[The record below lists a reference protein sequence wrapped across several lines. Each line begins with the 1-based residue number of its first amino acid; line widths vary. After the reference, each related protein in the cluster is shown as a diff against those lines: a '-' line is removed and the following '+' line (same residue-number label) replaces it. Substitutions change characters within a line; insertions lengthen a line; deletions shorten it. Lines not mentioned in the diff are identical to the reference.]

1 MSEKKRRRGKKS
13 AAVVAFAATLLASN
27 AASVLSAAEETP
39 GDLNNLNLSDV
50 DYTGAS
56 PDFKEIYDN
65 VYVASNSVSSVK
77 GFYGALNNVKNFG
90 LYAKSCSSNHLECNA
105 AVESIN
111 EFNLQ
116 YGNIVRL
123 GTIGSGT
130 YIVYLGA
137 APTATTRLDMANIP
151 ADAKVEVVLNFGFE
165 REDTDNGNRAGF
177 NANGVHYELLNVK
190 TSNLTI
196 RNPGEDEA
204 QFNIQNT
211 LDQIANTGSSLL
223 TVAGTVSETSGFN
236 ATLEN
241 AYKAIQNGVVG
252 EGETLVINA
261 DAADIERNSNF
272 EENIKKIL
280 LENGGVNVVINV
292 DTSNFD
298 KDYFNF
304 GNINGTA
311 FMKSCANVVWNLGD
325 YTGKLSAP
333 AGGIVVAPYAEVTTD
348 KGHVNGALICDHF
361 NQNNEVHQ
369 VTRGEYDVPDTP
381 DPDEPDPEEPTTEE
395 SSEETTED
403 TGDTGEVTTD
413 EPDQPT
419 TDEPDQPTTDEPDQP
434 TTDEPDQPTTDEP
447 DQPTT
452 DEPDQ
457 PTTDEPDQ
465 PTTDEP
471 DQPTTD
477 EPDQPTTDEPD
488 QPTTDEPDQPT
499 TDEPDQPTTDEPD
512 QPTTDEPDQPTTD
525 EPDQPTTD
533 EPDQPTTD
541 EPDQPVNPD
550 KPDPD
555 QPVTPDKPDPD
566 QPVTPDKPDPDQ
578 PVNPDKPDPD
588 QPVNPDKPDPDQ
600 PVTPDKP
607 DPDQPVT
614 PDKPDPNQPVTPDK
628 PDPNQPV
635 TPDKPDPDQPVD
647 PDQPDD
653 PDDPDDPITDEE
665 PPYDPSDDP
674 DDADDDS
681 ADPEEIEFLP
691 DDVPLAEVPVDNEP
705 NNPINDEITIGDSI
719 IPMGENPNM
728 GVEGPAGA
736 GIAAIGA
743 AAALA
748 IAAKKRKK

>member
-65 VYVASNSVSSVK
+65 VYIASNSVSSVK
-77 GFYGALNNVKNFG
+77 GFYGALNNVKDFG

-196 RNPGEDEA
+196 RNPGEDEV

-223 TVAGTVSETSGFN
+223 KDAGTVSETSGFN

-252 EGETLVINA
+252 AGETLVINA

-272 EENIKKIL
+272 EEHIKKIL

-292 DTSNFD
+292 DTSNFN

-304 GNINGTA
+304 GNINGTS
-311 FMKSCANVVWNLGD
+311 FMKSCANVIWNLGD

-419 TDEPDQPTTDEPDQP
+419 TDEPDQPTTDEPVQP

-477 EPDQPTTDEPD
+477 EPDQPTTDEPN
-488 QPTTDEPDQPT
+488 QPT

-566 QPVTPDKPDPDQ
+566 QPVT
-578 PVNPDKPDPD
+578 
-588 QPVNPDKPDPDQ
+588 
-600 PVTPDKP
+600 
-607 DPDQPVT
+607 
-614 PDKPDPNQPVTPDK
+614 
-628 PDPNQPV
+628 
-635 TPDKPDPDQPVD
+635 

>member
-65 VYVASNSVSSVK
+65 VYIASNSVSSVK
-77 GFYGALNNVKNFG
+77 GFYGALNNVKDFG

-196 RNPGEDEA
+196 RNPGEDEV

-223 TVAGTVSETSGFN
+223 KDAGTVSETSGFN

-252 EGETLVINA
+252 AGETLVINA

-272 EENIKKIL
+272 EEHIKKIL

-292 DTSNFD
+292 DTSNFN

-304 GNINGTA
+304 GNINGTS
-311 FMKSCANVVWNLGD
+311 FMKSCANVIWNLGD

-499 TDEPDQPTTDEPD
+499 TDEPDQPT
-512 QPTTDEPDQPTTD
+512 
-525 EPDQPTTD
+525 
-533 EPDQPTTD
+533 
-541 EPDQPVNPD
+541 PD

-628 PDPNQPV
+628 PDPDQPV
-635 TPDKPDPDQPVD
+635 TPDK
-647 PDQPDD
+647 PDD

>member
-65 VYVASNSVSSVK
+65 VYIASNSVSSVK
-77 GFYGALNNVKNFG
+77 GFYGALNNVKDFG

-196 RNPGEDEA
+196 RNPGEDEV

-223 TVAGTVSETSGFN
+223 KDAGTVSETSSFN

-252 EGETLVINA
+252 SGETLVINA

-272 EENIKKIL
+272 EEHIKKIL

-292 DTSNFD
+292 DTSNFN

-304 GNINGTA
+304 GNINGTS
-311 FMKSCANVVWNLGD
+311 FMKSCANVIWNLGD

-348 KGHVNGALICDHF
+348 KGHVNGALICNHF

-471 DQPTTD
+471 DQPT
-477 EPDQPTTDEPD
+477 
-488 QPTTDEPDQPT
+488 
-499 TDEPDQPTTDEPD
+499 
-512 QPTTDEPDQPTTD
+512 
-525 EPDQPTTD
+525 
-533 EPDQPTTD
+533 
-541 EPDQPVNPD
+541 PD

-578 PVNPDKPDPD
+578 PVTPDKPVPN
-588 QPVNPDKPDPDQ
+588 QPVTPDKPDPDQ

-614 PDKPDPNQPVTPDK
+614 PDKPDPDQPVTPDKPDPDQPVTPDKPDPDQPVTPDK

>member
-65 VYVASNSVSSVK
+65 VYIASNSVSSVK
-77 GFYGALNNVKNFG
+77 GFYGALNNVKDFG

-196 RNPGEDEA
+196 RNPGEDEV

-211 LDQIANTGSSLL
+211 LDQIANKGSSLL
-223 TVAGTVSETSGFN
+223 TDVGTVSETSGFN

-252 EGETLVINA
+252 AGETLVINA

-272 EENIKKIL
+272 EEHIKKIL

-292 DTSNFD
+292 DTSNFN

-304 GNINGTA
+304 GNINGTS
-311 FMKSCANVVWNLGD
+311 FMKSCANVIWNLGD

-348 KGHVNGALICDHF
+348 KGHVNGALICNHF

-452 DEPDQ
+452 NEPDQPTTDEPDQ
-457 PTTDEPDQ
+457 PTTDEPDQPTTDEPDHPTTDEPDQ

-488 QPTTDEPDQPT
+488 QPT
-499 TDEPDQPTTDEPD
+499 
-512 QPTTDEPDQPTTD
+512 
-525 EPDQPTTD
+525 
-533 EPDQPTTD
+533 
-541 EPDQPVNPD
+541 PD

-578 PVNPDKPDPD
+578 PVT
-588 QPVNPDKPDPDQ
+588 PDKPDPDQ

-614 PDKPDPNQPVTPDK
+614 PDKPDPD
-628 PDPNQPV
+628 QPV
-635 TPDKPDPDQPVD
+635 TPDKPDPDQPVT

>member
-65 VYVASNSVSSVK
+65 VYIASNSVSSVK
-77 GFYGALNNVKNFG
+77 GFYGALNNVKDFG

-196 RNPGEDEA
+196 RNPGEDEV

-223 TVAGTVSETSGFN
+223 KDAGTVSETSGFN

-252 EGETLVINA
+252 AGETLVINA

-272 EENIKKIL
+272 EEHIKKIL

-292 DTSNFD
+292 DTSNFN

-304 GNINGTA
+304 GNINGTS
-311 FMKSCANVVWNLGD
+311 FMKSCANVIWNLGD

-465 PTTDEP
+465 PTTDEA

-541 EPDQPVNPD
+541 EPDQP
-550 KPDPD
+550 
-555 QPVTPDKPDPD
+555 TPDKPDP
-566 QPVTPDKPDPDQ
+566 
-578 PVNPDKPDPD
+578 N
-588 QPVNPDKPDPDQ
+588 Q

-628 PDPNQPV
+628 PDPDQPV
-635 TPDKPDPDQPVD
+635 TPDKPDPDQPVT

-743 AAALA
+743 VAALA

>member
-223 TVAGTVSETSGFN
+223 TDAGTVSETSGFN

-512 QPTTDEPDQPTTD
+512 QPVNPDKPDPDQPVT
-525 EPDQPTTD
+525 PDK
-533 EPDQPTTD
+533 PD
-541 EPDQPVNPD
+541 PDQPVNPD

-588 QPVNPDKPDPDQ
+588 
-600 PVTPDKP
+600 
-607 DPDQPVT
+607 
-614 PDKPDPNQPVTPDK
+614 
-628 PDPNQPV
+628 QPV

-705 NNPINDEITIGDSI
+705 NNPINDEITIGDSV

>member
-223 TVAGTVSETSGFN
+223 TDAGTVSETSGFN

-457 PTTDEPDQ
+457 PVNPDKPDPDQ
-465 PTTDEP
+465 PVTPDKPDP
-471 DQPTTD
+471 DQPVT
-477 EPDQPTTDEPD
+477 PDKPD
-488 QPTTDEPDQPT
+488 
-499 TDEPDQPTTDEPD
+499 
-512 QPTTDEPDQPTTD
+512 
-525 EPDQPTTD
+525 
-533 EPDQPTTD
+533 
-541 EPDQPVNPD
+541 PDQPVNPD

-566 QPVTPDKPDPDQ
+566 QPVNPDKPDPDQ

-614 PDKPDPNQPVTPDK
+614 PDKPDPDQPVNPDKPDPDQPVTPDK
-628 PDPNQPV
+628 PDPDQPV

>member
-65 VYVASNSVSSVK
+65 VYIASNSVSSVK
-77 GFYGALNNVKNFG
+77 GFYGALNNVKDFG

-196 RNPGEDEA
+196 RNPGEDEV

-211 LDQIANTGSSLL
+211 LDQIANKGSSLL
-223 TVAGTVSETSGFN
+223 TDVGTVSETSGFN

-252 EGETLVINA
+252 AGETLVINA

-272 EENIKKIL
+272 EEHIKKIL

-292 DTSNFD
+292 DTSNFN

-304 GNINGTA
+304 GNINGTS
-311 FMKSCANVVWNLGD
+311 FMKSCANVIWNLGD

-348 KGHVNGALICDHF
+348 KGHVNGALICNHF

-457 PTTDEPDQ
+457 PTTNEPDQPTTDEPDQ
-465 PTTDEP
+465 PTTDEPDQPTTDEPDHPTTDEP

-499 TDEPDQPTTDEPD
+499 
-512 QPTTDEPDQPTTD
+512 
-525 EPDQPTTD
+525 
-533 EPDQPTTD
+533 
-541 EPDQPVNPD
+541 PD

-578 PVNPDKPDPD
+578 PVT
-588 QPVNPDKPDPDQ
+588 PDKPDPDQ

-614 PDKPDPNQPVTPDK
+614 PDKPDPD
-628 PDPNQPV
+628 QPV
-635 TPDKPDPDQPVD
+635 TPDKPDPDQPVT

>member
-65 VYVASNSVSSVK
+65 VYIASNSVSSVK
-77 GFYGALNNVKNFG
+77 GFYGALNNVKDFG

-196 RNPGEDEA
+196 RNPGEDEV

-223 TVAGTVSETSGFN
+223 KDAGTVSETSGFN

-252 EGETLVINA
+252 AGETLVINA

-272 EENIKKIL
+272 EEHIKKIL

-292 DTSNFD
+292 DTSNFN

-304 GNINGTA
+304 GNINGTS
-311 FMKSCANVVWNLGD
+311 FMKSCANVIWNLGD

-348 KGHVNGALICDHF
+348 KGHVNGALICNHF

-457 PTTDEPDQ
+457 P
-465 PTTDEP
+465 
-471 DQPTTD
+471 
-477 EPDQPTTDEPD
+477 
-488 QPTTDEPDQPT
+488 
-499 TDEPDQPTTDEPD
+499 
-512 QPTTDEPDQPTTD
+512 
-525 EPDQPTTD
+525 
-533 EPDQPTTD
+533 
-541 EPDQPVNPD
+541 
-550 KPDPD
+550 
-555 QPVTPDKPDPD
+555 VTPDKPDPD

-578 PVNPDKPDPD
+578 PV
-588 QPVNPDKPDPDQ
+588 
-600 PVTPDKP
+600 T
-607 DPDQPVT
+607 
-614 PDKPDPNQPVTPDK
+614 
-628 PDPNQPV
+628 
-635 TPDKPDPDQPVD
+635 